1 MQVKRVVLW
10 TECYMGADSQC
21 LNLLHLMQI
30 VSLNSRMPKH
40 CFVLHP
46 HDLRIILL
54 LDKHNALFL

>member
-1 MQVKRVVLW
+1 
-10 TECYMGADSQC
+10 MGADSQC

-40 CFVLHP
+40 CLVLHP